1 MVGKLGKLAAFFSS
15 KPNLDTSSAYNS
27 SYSVYQKPTCYED
40 DVKSLQ
46 NFQRRSKGWS
56 SLRLNRKLQ
65 KVMTEKEKKCLRYRS
80 CTLLAKF
87 ALGMSFFV
95 VFGSHC
101 IRILILQDASHKMF
115 TKTIRPL
122 RNQIGTGKH

>member
-46 NFQRRSKGWS
+46 NFQRRSRGWS

-65 KVMTEKEKKCLRYRS
+65 KGKQPSEFSQKPSDHYETRLE
-80 CTLLAKF
+80 LASIS
-87 ALGMSFFV
+87 L
-95 VFGSHC
+95 
-101 IRILILQDASHKMF
+101 
-115 TKTIRPL
+115 
-122 RNQIGTGKH
+122 